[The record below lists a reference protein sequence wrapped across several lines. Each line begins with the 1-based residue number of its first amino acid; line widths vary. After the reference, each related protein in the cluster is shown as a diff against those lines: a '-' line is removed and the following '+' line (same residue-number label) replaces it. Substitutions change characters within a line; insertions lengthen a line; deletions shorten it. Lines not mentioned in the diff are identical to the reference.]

1 MYYISRNYRSVFDA
15 AGKAKT
21 DFELI
26 LDNLGF
32 KNLGFKQSNVKSSWG
47 TLISFFSISFALFR
61 LPFRSLL
68 ITQYPNSKFRSYILS
83 IAKLKKC
90 KIVTIVHDV
99 KTLKGQSAKNEI
111 SKIETDVIIVHN
123 EAMANWFA
131 TQNMKCK
138 VIILEIFDYLND
150 KTPTQN
156 NEITEPDPYNIVYAG
171 GLAHKK
177 NSFLYKIDQEN
188 NNKKEYTIKLYGK
201 GFDSDKVTVKN
212 SILDYLGMFPS
223 YEIAHKIEGHFG
235 LVWDGE
241 STLKCSGLLGNYLK
255 FNNPHKTSLYLSA
268 GLPVIIWKEA
278 ALSSFIEKNNLG
290 ITISSIDELNS
301 TLTNLS
307 KNDYLEIKTSVLAH
321 QEKISSGHYYK
332 KAIEEAIKAIDS

>member
-21 DFELI
+21 DFELV
-26 LDNLGF
+26 LDNLGY
-32 KNLGFKQSNVKSSWG
+32 KNLGFKRSNIKSSWG
-47 TLISFFSISFALFR
+47 TIISFFSISFALIK

-68 ITQYPNSKFRSYILS
+68 ITQYPNSKFRSYIIS

-90 KIVTIVHDV
+90 KIITIVHDV
-99 KTLKGQSAKNEI
+99 KTLKGQSAKNEL

-123 EAMANWFA
+123 EAMANWFSS
-131 TQNMKCK
+131 QNISCK
-138 VIILEIFDYLND
+138 VIVLGIFDYLNN

-156 NEITEPDPYNIVYAG
+156 NQITEPAPYNIVYAG

-188 NNKKEYTIKLYGK
+188 NNKKEFAIKLYGK

-223 YEIAHKIEGHFG
+223 NEIAHKIEGHFG

-241 STLKCSGLLGNYLK
+241 SIEECSGPLGNYLK

-268 GLPVIIWKEA
+268 GLPVLIWKEA

-290 ITISSIDELNS
+290 IAISSVGELNS
-301 TLTNLS
+301 TLKRLS
-307 KNDYLEIKTSVLAH
+307 TKDYQRIKTSVLAH

-332 KAIEEAIKAIDS
+332 KAIEEAVKAIHS